1 MGMNSYPPPKLPIP
15 TSLAPLE
22 LRRTVSGR
30 ATRVIN
36 FPADMKLLDRLR
48 FAIRARHYS
57 MRTEEAYVFWVRH
70 FIIFNDK
77 KHPADLPP
85 ESIRAFINHQS
96 VHGEHSASTVRQA
109 MSALVF
115 FYAQVLQREL
125 PWIEGLVTPKKPFF
139 RPSVM
144 TPLEVAKVI
153 RELEGTWALIA
164 RVLYGSGL
172 RLNEGLGLRV
182 KDVDLERL
190 ELIVRQAKGKK
201 DRVTCLPI
209 SLVEPLRIHLKRIR
223 ALWEEDRE
231 LKREGVLLPTGL
243 ERKFPR
249 AGEEWPWFW
258 VFPSKRMSRDP
269 RTDKWRRHH
278 VFDQTFSRALKQA
291 VYKSKISKR
300 VTSHTFR
307 HSFATHLIE
316 NGYDIRTV
324 RELLGHSDVS
334 TTQIYTHVLNK
345 GGLGVKSP
353 GDALASEVAKI
364 EKLTNE

>member
-1 MGMNSYPPPKLPIP
+1 MNSYPPPKLPVP
-15 TSLAPLE
+15 TPITRLD
-22 LRRTVSGR
+22 LRRTLSGR
-30 ATRVIN
+30 AIRVLD
-36 FPADMKLLDRLR
+36 FPTDMKLLDRLR

-57 MRTEEAYVFWVRH
+57 LRTEEAYVYWVRQ
-70 FIIFNDK
+70 FIFFSDK

-85 ESIRAFINHQS
+85 ESIKAFINHQS
-96 VHGEHSASTVRQA
+96 VHMESSASTVRQA

-115 FYAQVLQREL
+115 FYAQVLRIEL

-139 RPSVM
+139 LPSVM

-153 RELEGTWALIA
+153 NELEGTWALVA

-172 RLNEGLGLRV
+172 RLNEGLALRV

-190 ELIVRQAKGKK
+190 ELLVRQAKGKK
-201 DRVTCLPI
+201 DRVTCLPL
-209 SLVEPLRIHLKRIR
+209 SLVEPMRIHLKRVR
-223 ALWEEDRE
+223 ALWEEDRD
-231 LKREGVLLPTGL
+231 LRRSGVLLPVGL

-249 AGEEWPWFW
+249 AGEEWAWFW
-258 VFPSKRMSRDP
+258 VFPSKRMSKDP
-269 RTDKWRRHH
+269 RSGKWRRHH
-278 VFDQTFSRALKQA
+278 VFDQTFSRVLKQA
-291 VYKSKISKR
+291 VFKSKVGKR

-324 RELLGHSDVS
+324 QELLGHSDVS
-334 TTQIYTHVLNK
+334 TTQIYTHVLNR

-353 GDALASEVAKI
+353 ADTLALQI
-364 EKLTNE
+364 EKLELPPSS